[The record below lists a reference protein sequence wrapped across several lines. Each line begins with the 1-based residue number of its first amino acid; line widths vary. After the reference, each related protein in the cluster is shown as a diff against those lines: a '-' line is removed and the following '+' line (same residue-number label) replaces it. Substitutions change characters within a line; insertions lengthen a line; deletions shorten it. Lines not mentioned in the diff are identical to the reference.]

1 MLTGYFKSNKPIVG
15 LSVVLLTAVLTP
27 LWTMSQPLGWGTHL
41 ALALASGV
49 LAGLVNL
56 FLVHRSG
63 YLKTT
68 FLLGWTWW
76 VIALGLSTSG
86 HGINGS
92 DLLGA
97 VLAMLSVGFVFT
109 LHRPVGNK
117 DAVALNIGLL
127 AALASWIRPDALVVL
142 PFAWLGM
149 GIYGHLN
156 FRRVLVSLL
165 PLAGTWALIY
175 PLTQQFGGPLQPP
188 APVALFSGEL
198 WPSTLPYGW
207 AWAALCLI
215 PLLLQSAAALTKA
228 KRIKRNV
235 VQLCLGTLLLLLVW
249 SLAFPM
255 AWVWIPGALSIPLAI
270 LTTNALDYTQKA
282 WIRGIWVLGYLAA
295 ALYAAWTPPLDL
307 SFLLEGTIF

>member
-1 MLTGYFKSNKPIVG
+1 MFTGYFKSNKPIVG
-15 LSVVLLTAVLTP
+15 LSVVLLPAVMSP
-27 LWTMSQPLGWGTHL
+27 LWTMAQPLGWGKQL
-41 ALALASGV
+41 ALALASGT

-56 FLVHRSG
+56 FLIHRSG

-76 VIALGLSTSG
+76 AVALGLSTSG
-86 HGINGS
+86 HGLNGS

-97 VLAMLSVGFVFT
+97 VLAMLSVGFVLT

-165 PLAGTWALIY
+165 PLVGTWALIY
-175 PLTQQFGGPLQPP
+175 PLTQRFDSPLQPP
-188 APVALFSGEL
+188 APVALFSGQL
-198 WPSTLPYGW
+198 WPSSLPLGW
-207 AWAALCLI
+207 AWASLCMI
-215 PLLLQSAAALTKA
+215 PLLLQSVAALTQA

-235 VQLCLGTLLLLLVW
+235 IQLCLGTLLVLLMW
-249 SLAFPM
+249 SVAFPM
-255 AWVWIPGALSIPLAI
+255 AWEWLPGALSIPLAI
-270 LTTNALDYTQKA
+270 LTANALDYTQKA
-282 WIRGIWVLGYLAA
+282 WIRGIWILGYLGA
-295 ALYAAWTPPLDL
+295 ALYQAWSPVLDL
-307 SFLLEGTIF
+307 SFLLEGRAF